1 VLPVWLPGGFARAVR
16 EGRLTP
22 PSTPDGRITFEE
34 FLASA

>member
-22 PSTPDGRITFEE
+22 RARPTRITFEE